1 MENFFKWLSVPID
14 RGELEIYF
22 NMNNIIREKVDLFCD
37 IVNTLNIIVEET
49 YLGGD
54 IHNEVNVSYSYEDK
68 SKHFDW
74 CWAKTIDS
82 FKKENIILNENGGHK
97 DYLKKFYIEIFYDKN
112 NNIENVNI
120 SKFIS
125 ELFNIDA
132 DFSKADLE
140 ILTELYKVL
149 DKNVKLNKIN

>member
-37 IVNTLNIIVEET
+37 IVKTLNIIIEET

-54 IHNEVNVSYSYEDK
+54 VHNEVNISYNNDDK

-74 CWAKTIDS
+74 CWVKTIDS
-82 FKKENIILNENGGHK
+82 FKKENIILNENGDHK

-120 SKFIS
+120 SKFIT

-132 DFSKADLE
+132 EFSKADLE

-149 DKNVKLNKIN
+149 DKNVGFKKIN

>member
-14 RGELEIYF
+14 REELDVYF
-22 NMNNIIREKVDLFCD
+22 NMNNITREKVDLFCD
-37 IVNTLNIIVEET
+37 IVKTLNIIIDET

-54 IHNEVNVSYSYEDK
+54 VHNEINVTYSAEDK

-74 CWAKTIDS
+74 CWDKTIDS
-82 FKKENIILNENGGHK
+82 FKKENIVLNKDGDHK
-97 DYLKKFYIEIFYDKN
+97 NYLKSFYNEIFYVKKSKIDN
-112 NNIENVNI
+112 TDI
-120 SKFIS
+120 SKFVS

-140 ILTELYKVL
+140 ILTEFYKVL
-149 DKNVKLNKIN
+149 DKNVEFKQN